1 MVVLEGILKEVE
13 IRGFRAVTSLR
24 MPLTKINVL
33 VGRNN
38 TGKTTIIEALA
49 MLLTSFN
56 RYEDLVGN
64 SILDLI
70 TQYRGGPEYLVKK
83 GEYYAKVSATLDT
96 GDRIALYLLKD
107 LEGPKDVDPTVV
119 KGAEQALDQIVDS
132 AYQEKVRE
140 IEREIEKLKHRAE
153 IYPESSSARRVLE
166 RRISKY
172 GQELEEYL
180 RSRDEILS
188 SLRSRLRDEMILCG
202 VSLANDVVVNAHLLV
217 RRRQQFISGE
227 GVEVRRAEFT
237 DLRLQPV
244 YVRMYREKILIER
257 IDDLPIERVIELVE
271 RLRTLVP
278 YFYDYRNGMIVFKFG
293 ERREIIP
300 VSVASDGLL
309 ALLELFAPSVYG
321 VRINLIEEPEVH
333 MHPGF
338 LERYVSELIRFV
350 RERNLQYVMTTHSLE
365 FLRYLLGDAER
376 QGVLGEVSVV
386 RLYRL
391 PDGEVDY
398 EVLSGEE
405 AHEELE
411 DIKGDLR
418 GP

>member
-1 MVVLEGILKEVE
+1 MVVLEGVLKEVE
-13 IRGFRAVTSLR
+13 IRGFRAITNLR
-24 MPLTKINVL
+24 IPLTKINVL

-70 TQYRGGPEYLVKK
+70 TRYRGGPEYLVKK
-83 GEYYAKVSATLDT
+83 GEHYAKVSATLDT

-107 LEGPKDVDPTVV
+107 LERPKDVDPTVV
-119 KGAEQALDQIVDS
+119 KGAEQALDQVVDS
-132 AYQEKVRE
+132 MYQEKVRK
-140 IEREIEKLKHRAE
+140 IEREIEELKHRAE
-153 IYPESSSARRVLE
+153 IYPESSSKRRVLE
-166 RRISKY
+166 RRISEY
-172 GQELEEYL
+172 GQRLEEYL
-180 RSRDEILS
+180 KSRDEILS
-188 SLRSRLRDEMILCG
+188 SLRSRLRNEMILCG

-217 RRRQQFISGE
+217 RRRPQLVLGKE
-227 GVEVRRAEFT
+227 MEVRRTEFT

-244 YVRMYREKILIER
+244 YVRMYREKILIEKL
-257 IDDLPIERVIELVE
+257 DDLPIERVIELVE

-278 YFYDYRNGMIVFKFG
+278 YFYDYRNGMIVLKFG

-309 ALLELFAPSVYG
+309 ALLELLAPSVYG

-338 LERYVSELIRFV
+338 LERYVSELIKFV
-350 RERNLQYVMTTHSLE
+350 RGRNLQYVMTTHSLE
-365 FLRYLLGDAER
+365 FLRYLLGDAKR

-398 EVLSGEE
+398 EVLNGEE

-411 DIKGDLR
+411 VIKGDLR